1 MKLFVLEKTGK
12 ADVFKSVELED
23 PKPGKGEV
31 RIKHTAIGVNFFDI
45 HFRRGDYKIT
55 KFPAVLGME
64 ACGRVEEVG
73 VGVTDYKAGDRV
85 CYATGPLGAYCEKRV
100 INQKYLITP
109 PNSLSDTQVAGSILK
124 GLMAHT
130 LLFRVHLAAKT
141 RRILVHAATGGVGQ
155 FLVAWAKNLG
165 LQVIGTVGSDDKINI
180 AKALGCDE
188 VINYR
193 KEDFLKRVA
202 ELTNNEGVGA
212 VYDGIGKD
220 TILKS
225 IDSLWPMGIC
235 VSYGEVSGAIPPLDL
250 NTLVP
255 NSLFLT
261 RPLLALYKS
270 QRPELVMSANEVFT
284 KIEKGILKPAITT
297 YPLADLAKAH
307 QKLESRASSGSIVL
321 TV

>member
-1 MKLFVLEKTGK
+1 MKLFILEKPGK
-12 ADVFKSVELED
+12 VDGFKLIEVED
-23 PKPGKGEV
+23 PKPAKGEV
-31 RIKHTAIGVNFFDI
+31 LIKQTAIGVNFFDI
-45 HFRRGDYKIT
+45 HFRKGDYKIS

-64 ACGRVEEVG
+64 ACGRVEQVG
-73 VGVTDYKAGDRV
+73 PGVTDYKPGDRV
-85 CYATGPLGAYCEKRV
+85 CYATGPIGAYAEKRV

-109 PNSLSDTQVAGSILK
+109 PENLTDAQIAGSILK

-130 LLFRVHLAAKT
+130 LLFRVHLAFKT
-141 RRILVHAATGGVGQ
+141 RRILIHSAAGGVGQ
-155 FLVAWAKNLG
+155 FLVAWAKSLG
-165 LQVIGTVGSDDKINI
+165 LQIIGTVGSDEKINI

-202 ELTNNEGVGA
+202 EITNNEGVGA
-212 VYDGIGKD
+212 VYDGVGKD
-220 TILKS
+220 TIMKS

-235 VSYGEVSGAIPPLDL
+235 ISYGEASGAIPPLDL
-250 NTLVP
+250 NALVP

-270 QRPELVMSANEVFT
+270 RRAELVMSANEVFS
-284 KIEKGILKPAITT
+284 KISQGVLKPSITT
-297 YPLADLAKAH
+297 YKFTDLASAH
-307 QKLESRASSGSIVL
+307 QKLESRTSSGSIVL